1 MRQDCSVLLNIAS
14 RIILGT
20 IALNFHSIRA
30 LRKLLSAILEK
41 INRGHPTQF
50 FLIIYLI
57 AEEWHITWSRVAC
70 DIWNTYNQ
78 SYRGTAIRVPNA
90 WKPEGLLIFKWKCE
104 TMFWIN
110 IFTSVFFILQ
120 HSTGKN
126 IANWYTKLHFDRFL
140 NIVYDYVN
148 SKSFT
153 YKWMHMHLFR
163 SEGIEFSISSGAC
176 GEGEC
181 ACVIYLFCI
190 SSAPRVNG
198 HLTCYTY
205 FNNLLYRFQ

>member
-1 MRQDCSVLLNIAS
+1 MRHDCRLTNNSWYDCI
-14 RIILGT
+14 
-20 IALNFHSIRA
+20 NFHSIRA

-57 AEEWHITWSRVAC
+57 AEEWHITWSRVAY

-190 SSAPRVNG
+190 SSTPRVNG

>member
-1 MRQDCSVLLNIAS
+1 MLFLSVRHDIAS

-20 IALNFHSIRA
+20 IALIFTQSGHCE
-30 LRKLLSAILEK
+30 KLLSAILEK

-153 YKWMHMHLFR
+153 F
-163 SEGIEFSISSGAC
+163 C
-176 GEGEC
+176 T
-181 ACVIYLFCI
+181 YLDQ
-190 SSAPRVNG
+190 RG
-198 HLTCYTY
+198 
-205 FNNLLYRFQ
+205 